1 MEEKLKKPPV
11 KTGLVTM
18 SGAFKVSSSESDAS
32 LSEPLSD
39 CKSGE
44 VTMLLGHPESWLTS
58 TAEDILECLRNKEL
72 VIGTFLDEFQMNL
85 ENHWGSDF
93 RYVVFDH

>member
-11 KTGLVTM
+11 KTGLITM
-18 SGAFKVSSSESDAS
+18 SGDIKVSSSESDAS

-93 RYVVFDH
+93 RYVVFHH